1 MFHDGSPGKE
11 KAPCVRSEG
20 RLNGI
25 SLRGIGRYWIVCAQ
39 GAGQIKVR
47 GAMVR
52 ALRQWLETHELP
64 AIIAAVLGMVVALSV
79 LMVVGG
85 YLAVTP

>member
-1 MFHDGSPGKE
+1 
-11 KAPCVRSEG
+11 
-20 RLNGI
+20 
-25 SLRGIGRYWIVCAQ
+25 
-39 GAGQIKVR
+39 
-47 GAMVR
+47 MVR

-64 AIIAAVLGMVVALSV
+64 AIIAAVLGVVVTLSV